1 MTTVRHKKQMFTLS
15 HSDEV
20 LKTEEEPLAFSFHGH
35 DQTKNRR
42 TVNQW
47 TGATTDNP
55 TSKASTGEHRHCYVT
70 FKI

>member
-42 TVNQW
+42 TVNGEPVPPQIAQPW
-47 TGATTDNP
+47 KQAP
-55 TSKASTGEHRHCYVT
+55 ASMGIVT
-70 FKI
+70 

>member
-20 LKTEEEPLAFSFHGH
+20 LKTEEEPLAFSFHGQ

-42 TVNQW
+42 TVNGEPVPPQITQPW
-47 TGATTDNP
+47 KQAP
-55 TSKASTGEHRHCYVT
+55 ASMGIVT
-70 FKI
+70 

>member
-42 TVNQW
+42 TVNRC
-47 TGATTDNP
+47 TGATTDNI
-55 TSKASTGEHRHCYVT
+55 S
-70 FKI
+70 IQNII